1 MLARVAGG
9 FHHPLHAARPESAG
23 DYDARRR
30 VQKAVGPLF
39 LDALRIHPL
48 DFYVQTVSPAGVL
61 QRLFHGYVRIPQ
73 IHVFADYGY
82 GQRPLGRANRLHHLA
97 PVRHAARAAV
107 QAERVRRQVAKPLFL
122 QNQRDFVDA
131 GHCGQVEHR
140 AFGDVA
146 VDGDFV
152 FDFVAYLMVGA
163 ADYGV
168 GQYADAAQLADA
180 VLCGLRLQLAGGG
193 YVGQEGHV
201 YIEGVVAP
209 DFVPHLANRLKEG
222 QPLYVAHRAA
232 DFHDYDFG
240 GGLFGEAQDAL
251 FDGVRDMRDGLNR
264 AAQKLPAPLAGYD
277 LAVNPPRRYV
287 GKAGQVHV
295 HEPLVM
301 PQIQVGLRT
310 VVGDEN
316 LPVLIRRH
324 GAGVDVEIGV
334 ELHQRHRYAA
344 AFEDA
349 PDGGDAN
356 PLADRADHPARNEN
370 YFGHGFTER
379 AWNGERTNAARA
391 CRGFGKSGA
400 ARRERKAVRRI
411 CGRGTRTRDGRKA
424 GRLSIVY

>member
-1 MLARVAGG
+1 M
-9 FHHPLHAARPESAG
+9 
-23 DYDARRR
+23 D
-30 VQKAVGPLF
+30 
-39 LDALRIHPL
+39 
-48 DFYVQTVSPAGVL
+48 
-61 QRLFHGYVRIPQ
+61 GY
-73 IHVFADYGY
+73 
-82 GQRPLGRANRLHHLA
+82 
-97 PVRHAARAAV
+97 
-107 QAERVRRQVAKPLFL
+107 
-122 QNQRDFVDA
+122 
-131 GHCGQVEHR
+131 
-140 AFGDVA
+140 
-146 VDGDFV
+146 FV
-152 FDFVAYLMVGA
+152 FDFVVHLMVGA

-180 VLCGLRLQLAGGG
+180 VLGGLRLQLAGGG
-193 YVGQEGHV
+193 YVGQECHV

-232 DFHDYDFG
+232 DFHDNDFG
-240 GGLFGEAQDAL
+240 GGFFGEAQDAL
-251 FDGVRDMRDGLNR
+251 FDGVRDMGDGLNR

-316 LPVLIRRH
+316 LPMLVRRH

-334 ELHQRHRYAA
+334 ELHQRHGYAA

-349 PDGGDAN
+349 PDGRDAN
-356 PLADRADHPARNEN
+356 PFAHRADYPARNEN

-379 AWNGERTNAARA
+379 EWNGERRAGSVAAFGRAARQ
-391 CRGFGKSGA
+391 GA
-400 ARRERKAVRRI
+400 NERRFAGISEGG
-411 CGRGTRTRDGRKA
+411 GRGTGERRGV
-424 GRLSIVY
+424 SIV